1 MKQDYLKT
9 SVWYKEPI
17 EDPYQLIAEFFD
29 SADIAYYRKHIKSI
43 IQTAGSY
50 NCWKKKDPGYLMDE
64 FRLLESIIN
73 AAYLLN
79 QQKKKDPLCIDP
91 EDVFDPNL
99 FVGWHGK
106 LDAWDF
112 FPRSLSFK
120 EFANPYLVLKRFFRF
135 QELAKWKQDL
145 QCLLDYSLR
154 SLNILEEEE
163 NINLFGLHSHL
174 TKLVEAAHL
183 IDVREVNH
191 IGGRIKRRITKTRL

>member
-1 MKQDYLKT
+1 MFMKQDYLKT

-17 EDPYQLIAEFFD
+17 DDPYQLIAEFFD

-79 QQKKKDPLCIDP
+79 HQKKKDPLCIDP

-99 FVGWHGK
+99 FVGWGG
-106 LDAWDF
+106 
-112 FPRSLSFK
+112 
-120 EFANPYLVLKRFFRF
+120 EFANPYLVFKRFFRF

-191 IGGRIKRRITKTRL
+191 IGGRIKRRMEKTRL